1 MAKRPNA
8 HPDNAP
14 GSYFVDRACIDC
26 GTCYDYAPEIFAD
39 AGDHAV
45 VHRQPEG
52 DALRR
57 KAAQALVACPVA
69 AIGTEDKAF
78 LRAAATDFPVPLEDE
93 VAYCGYASERS
104 FGGRSWF
111 IQRPGGNVLFDS
123 PRAAPPLLQRLDALG
138 GIKWMVLSHRDDVAD
153 HQAIQANFGC
163 RRVMH
168 RDDGLRGLEH
178 YVTGSDP
185 VPLEEDL
192 LLIPTPGHSPG
203 SLCLLYRN
211 RFLFTG
217 DHLWWNPTAGRLSAS
232 KTYCWH
238 DWPTQLRSLEKL
250 LAFDFTWV
258 LPGHGAWYRAD
269 SPEAMKAELQ
279 RALGALRG

>member
-1 MAKRPNA
+1 MAKRTEI

-14 GSYFVDRACIDC
+14 GPFFVDRACIDC
-26 GTCYDYAPEIFAD
+26 GTCYDFAPEIFGD

-45 VHRQPEG
+45 VRCQPEG
-52 DALRR
+52 EALRR
-57 KAAQALVACPVA
+57 KAAQALISCPVA
-69 AIGTEDKAF
+69 AIGTDDRAF
-78 LRAAATDFPVPLEDE
+78 LKEAATDFPVPIEDE

-104 FGGRSWF
+104 FGARSWF
-111 IQRPGGNVLFDS
+111 IRRSQGNVLFDS

-168 RDDGLRGLEH
+168 GAEGLRGLER
-178 YVTGSDP
+178 TLDGWDP
-185 VPLEEDL
+185 VTLEPDL
-192 LLIPTPGHSPG
+192 LLIPTPGHTPG

-217 DHLWWNPTAGRLSAS
+217 DHLWWNPQAGRLSAS
-232 KTYCWH
+232 QRHCWH
-238 DWPTQLRSLEKL
+238 DWPTQLESLERL

-258 LPGHGAWYRAD
+258 LPGHGAWFQAD
-269 SPEAMKAELQ
+269 SPAAMKGELK
-279 RALGALRG
+279 RALHSLRG

>member
-1 MAKRPNA
+1 MAKRTEA
-8 HPDNAP
+8 HPDNAR
-14 GSYFVDRACIDC
+14 GSFFVDRACIDC
-26 GTCYDYAPEIFAD
+26 GTCYDFAPEVFAD
-39 AGDHAV
+39 VGDHAA

-52 DALRR
+52 EALRR
-57 KAAQALVACPVA
+57 KAAQALIACPVA
-69 AIGTEDKAF
+69 AIGTDDKAF
-78 LRAAATDFPVPLEDE
+78 LKVAATDFPVTLEDE

-111 IQRPGGNVLFDS
+111 IRREGGNVLFDS

-138 GIKWMVLSHRDDVAD
+138 GLKWMVLSHRDDVAD

-168 RDDGLRGLEH
+168 RDDGLRGLER
-178 YVTGSDP
+178 YVEGPDP

-217 DHLWWNPTAGRLSAS
+217 DHLWWNPKAGRLSAS

-238 DWPTQLRSLEKL
+238 DWATQLRSLEML
-250 LAFDFTWV
+250 LDFDFTWV
-258 LPGHGAWYRAD
+258 LPGHGAWFQAE
-269 SPEAMKAELQ
+269 SPGAMKRELR
-279 RALGALRG
+279 RALEALRR